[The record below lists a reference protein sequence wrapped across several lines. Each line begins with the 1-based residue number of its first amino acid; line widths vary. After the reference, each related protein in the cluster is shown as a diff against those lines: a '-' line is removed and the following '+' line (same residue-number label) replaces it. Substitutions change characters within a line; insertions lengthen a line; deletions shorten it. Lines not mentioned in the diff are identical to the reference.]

1 VRRGQGMMISLYSAA
16 TGMSAQQFKLDTI
29 ANNLAN
35 VDTTG
40 YKKIRAEFQDLVY
53 QYIKNAGTPTA
64 GTSRLPTGLYVGH
77 GVRLA
82 ATTRIFTLG
91 NIEQTGNALDLAIAG
106 DGFFQ
111 VQLQDGRIA
120 YTRDGSFKVDSSGNI
135 VTSNGLALVPNIV
148 VPTNAVAINVSPDG
162 IVSAELQD
170 GTIQNL
176 GTITLVRFVN
186 PAGLKAIGDNLFL
199 ATASSGEPIEGTP
212 GQDGFGSIRQG
223 YLEKSNVDVVR
234 EMVDM
239 ITAQRA
245 YEFNS
250 RAIQTADEMLR
261 TATTLKR

>member
-1 VRRGQGMMISLYSAA
+1 MMISLYSAA

-64 GTSRLPTGLYVGH
+64 GDSRLPTGLYVGH

-120 YTRDGSFKVDSSGNI
+120 YTRDGSFKVDSEGNI

-186 PAGLKAIGDNLFL
+186 PAGLKSIGDNLFL

-212 GQDGFGSIRQG
+212 AQDGFGSIRQG

-261 TATTLKR
+261 TATNLKR

>member
-1 VRRGQGMMISLYSAA
+1 MMISLYSAA

-64 GTSRLPTGLYVGH
+64 GDSRLPTGLYVGH

-120 YTRDGSFKVDSSGNI
+120 YTRDGSFKVDSEGNI

-199 ATASSGEPIEGTP
+199 TTASSGEPIEGTP

-261 TATTLKR
+261 TATNLKR

>member
-1 VRRGQGMMISLYSAA
+1 MMISLYSAA

-40 YKKIRAEFQDLVY
+40 YKKVRAEFQDLLY
-53 QYIKNAGTPTA
+53 QYVKNAGTPTA
-64 GTSRLPTGLYVGH
+64 ATSSLPTGLYVGH
-77 GVRLA
+77 GVRTA

-91 NIEQTGNALDLAIAG
+91 NFEQTGNALDLAIAG

-111 VQLQDGRIA
+111 IQLQDGRIA
-120 YTRDGSFKVDSSGNI
+120 YTRDGSFKIDSEGRI
-135 VTSNGLALVPNIV
+135 VTSNGLLLVPEITI
-148 VPTNAVAINVSPDG
+148 PENAVSINVSPDG

-170 GTIQNL
+170 GTIQEL

-186 PAGLKAIGDNLFL
+186 PSGLKSIGDNLYI
-199 ATASSGEPIEGTP
+199 ATPASGDPIEGVP
-212 GQDGFGSIRQG
+212 GQDGFGAIKQG
-223 YLEKSNVDVVR
+223 FLEKSNVDVVR

-250 RAIQTADEMLR
+250 RVIQTADEMLR
-261 TATTLKR
+261 TATNVKR